1 VDNLI
6 RFAADGMLL
15 TIFFIAAI
23 AGVYWLR
30 HQTKKDIVRLA
41 PIVIMAG
48 MTSLLLGKLLSL
60 VYQPDTARPFVEKGL
75 EAGAAYINNPGFPS
89 DHALLAVV
97 LVSALWF
104 VAQYKKLA
112 VVLAVLVV
120 VMCIARVLAL
130 VHTPLDVAGGIV
142 LGLAGTVWYRAR
154 DAYA

>member
-1 VDNLI
+1 MDNLI
-6 RFAADGMLL
+6 RFAADGLLL

-75 EAGAAYINNPGFPS
+75 
-89 DHALLAVV
+89 
-97 LVSALWF
+97 
-104 VAQYKKLA
+104 
-112 VVLAVLVV
+112 
-120 VMCIARVLAL
+120 
-130 VHTPLDVAGGIV
+130 
-142 LGLAGTVWYRAR
+142 
-154 DAYA
+154 